1 MLDRRPFKLGRGI
14 TGLHSGSALRAPAAS
29 RTARERVR
37 ASTAL
42 SDEELSL
49 AKGALAKESSALH
62 TAHLQLRMADRMAS
76 IGTLAAGLGHDM
88 NNVLLPVR
96 ARLNA
101 LKAAG
106 ESGKFPAAELKHV
119 EEIRRSIAY
128 LQQLAD
134 GLHYLALDPDD
145 SGLSH
150 GEHSTDL
157 RRWWSQAGPLL
168 AKAVPAHVRV
178 SCLIP
183 EGLPRIAIAAHALT
197 QAVLNLVVNAGEAI
211 ARSPLRKRRQG
222 LVRVWAERCRNGE
235 GWLRLAVSDN
245 GPGMTEEA
253 SRRAF
258 EMFFTT
264 KPRGLGTG
272 LGLPL
277 VRKVI
282 ERAGG
287 TVSIVSEA
295 GKGTTVVARVPAF
308 HPHPARSGPMAT
320 AGRRTQG

>member
-1 MLDRRPFKLGRGI
+1 MH
-14 TGLHSGSALRAPAAS
+14 HSGSARRSPAAN
-29 RTARERVR
+29 RTAVEPVR
-37 ASTAL
+37 ANSTLGDA
-42 SDEELSL
+42 ELSL
-49 AKGALAKESSALH
+49 AKDALAKETSALH

-106 ESGKFPAAELKHV
+106 ESGKLPPAELKHV
-119 EEIRRSIAY
+119 DEIRRSIAY

-145 SGLSH
+145 SRLSH

-168 AKAVPAHVRV
+168 AKAVPVQARV

-183 EGLPRIAIAAHALT
+183 EGLPRVALAAHALT

-211 ARSPLRKRRQG
+211 ARSPSRPRRQG
-222 LVRVWAERCRNGE
+222 HVRVWAERCRDDA
-235 GWLRLAVSDN
+235 GWLRLGVTDN

-253 SRRAF
+253 KRRAF

-287 TVSIVSEA
+287 TVNIVSEA
-295 GKGTTVVARVPAF
+295 GKGTTVVALVPAF
-308 HPHPARSGPMAT
+308 HPHAARSGSTVP
-320 AGRRTQG
+320 AGRRTPG